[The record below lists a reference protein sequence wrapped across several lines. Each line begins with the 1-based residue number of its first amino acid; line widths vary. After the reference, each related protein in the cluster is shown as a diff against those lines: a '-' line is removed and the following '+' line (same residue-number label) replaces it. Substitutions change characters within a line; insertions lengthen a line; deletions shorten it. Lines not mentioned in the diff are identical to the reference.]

1 MTEQLNLAYVRAPG
15 SNINNTWDD
24 AGLHQGY
31 TEQTINSCAV
41 CWCLKVTP
49 VLIELIWFLEVPHA

>member
-15 SNINNTWDD
+15 SNINSTWDD

-31 TEQTINSCAV
+31 TEQTINSWAV
-41 CWCLKVTP
+41 DVWKWIL
-49 VLIELIWFLEVPHA
+49 F